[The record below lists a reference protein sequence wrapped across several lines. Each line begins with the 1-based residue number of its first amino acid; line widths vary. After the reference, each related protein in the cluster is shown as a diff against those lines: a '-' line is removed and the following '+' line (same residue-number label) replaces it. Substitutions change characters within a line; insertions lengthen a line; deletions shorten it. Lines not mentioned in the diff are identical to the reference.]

1 MAERVGF
8 EPTIPLTVYKLSKLA
23 LSTAQ
28 PPLRNESFELNRI
41 LLNSL
46 THFNKIK

>member
-23 LSTAQ
+23 PSTAR
-28 PPLRNESFELNRI
+28 PPLRNESIELNRI
-41 LLNSL
+41 LLNFS
-46 THFNKIK
+46 TPFNKIK